1 MVLPARPF
9 RALLS
14 AGLVACLILAAAT
27 PARATNVTNFLGY
40 SAAALGMGGA
50 ASVSVL
56 DTSLINT
63 NPASLTL
70 LPDSTDRP
78 ADSMIKGGIGSFD
91 LGVLQPFFHH
101 TDQFGTDRDGE
112 NKPYLA
118 IQSGLALRF
127 KELPSLT
134 VGLGLFSQS
143 GLGTEFRGF
152 RTAFGTR
159 DELSSYERF
168 IKLQSAI
175 SYEIVDGLS
184 VGIGPWVGYSDLT
197 LHFFPRT
204 GAAPVFAGLA
214 IGDKC
219 SRNFGVGE
227 PGSDC
232 PWTVVAGVKAGTT
245 WRITPTF
252 TAGVAYTSPAKFD
265 YQSGKANVTF
275 TGAGRASRVGYD
287 VEVKGISH
295 PQNVQMGFAYTGIPR
310 LLLAMDLTW
319 HDWSAFES
327 FTIKLS
333 NPDTPGAPSKIDLVN
348 TQNWRDQFVIALGAA
363 YEVIPELFT
372 VRGGYNYANNP
383 IPAQH
388 FNPAIQVPFQHH
400 LTAGAG
406 YKVGK
411 HVEID
416 GAFVWGFENKI
427 TYTNQQLPFGQNAT
441 DKPSGYTV
449 DITLGYRF

>member
-1 MVLPARPF
+1 MIRSVRPLH
-9 RALLS
+9 RIVAIALIVT
-14 AGLVACLILAAAT
+14 LVLAAAT
-27 PARATNVTNFLGY
+27 PARATNVTNFPRY

-63 NPASLTL
+63 NPASLSL
-70 LPDSTDRP
+70 LPNSTDRP
-78 ADSMIKGGIGSFD
+78 ADSAILGGIGSLD
-91 LGVLQPFFHH
+91 VGVLQPFFHH
-101 TDQFGTDRDGE
+101 KDAFGTDRDGE
-112 NKPYLA
+112 NQPYLA
-118 IQSGLALRF
+118 LQTGLALRF
-127 KELPSLT
+127 KELPRLT
-134 VGLGLFSQS
+134 FGLGLFSQS

-168 IKLQSAI
+168 VKLQSAI

-184 VGIGPWVGYSDLT
+184 VGIGPWLGYSDLT

-214 IGDKC
+214 IGDRC
-219 SRNFGVGE
+219 SRNYGVGE

-232 PWTVVAGVKAGTT
+232 PWSVAAGVKVGAT
-245 WRITPTF
+245 WKITPTF
-252 TAGVAYTSPAKFD
+252 TAGVAYTSPAEFRYD
-265 YQSGKANVTF
+265 HGRANVTF
-275 TGAGRASRVGYD
+275 TNAGRASRVGYD
-287 VEVKGISH
+287 VAVTGISH
-295 PQNVQMGFAYTGIPR
+295 PQNVQMGFAYRGIPR
-310 LLLAMDLTW
+310 LVLAMDLTW
-319 HDWSAFES
+319 HDWSAFEE
-327 FTIKLS
+327 FTIKLR
-333 NPDTPGAPSKIDLVN
+333 NPDTPGAPSRIDLRN
-348 TQNWRDQFVIALGAA
+348 DQSWRDQFVIALGAA
-363 YEVIPELFT
+363 YEIVPDLFT

-406 YKVGK
+406 YKLGK
-411 HVEID
+411 HWEVD
-416 GAFVWGFENKI
+416 TAFVWGFENKI

-441 DKPSGYTV
+441 DRPSGYTV
-449 DITLGYRF
+449 DVTVGYRF

>member
-1 MVLPARPF
+1 MAWSVRPL
-9 RALLS
+9 RAL
-14 AGLVACLILAAAT
+14 VALALIAALLLATAA

-40 SAAALGMGGA
+40 SAAALGMAGA

-70 LPDSTDRP
+70 LPNSTDRP
-78 ADSMIKGGIGSFD
+78 ADSSILGGIGSID

-101 TDQFGTDRDGE
+101 TDQFGNDRDGE
-112 NKPYLA
+112 NQPYLA
-118 IQSGLALRF
+118 MQTGLALRF
-127 KELPSLT
+127 KELPQLT

-168 IKLQSAI
+168 VKLQSAI

-184 VGIGPWVGYSDLT
+184 VGIGPWLGYSDLT

-214 IGDKC
+214 IGDRC
-219 SRNFGVGE
+219 SRNYGLGE

-232 PWTVVAGVKAGTT
+232 PWSVVAGVKAGVT

-252 TAGVAYTSPAKFD
+252 TAGVAYTSPAEFD
-265 YQSGKANVTF
+265 YQHGRADVTF
-275 TGAGRASRVGYD
+275 TGAGRASRVRYD
-287 VEVKGISH
+287 VSVKGISH
-295 PQNVQMGFAYTGIPR
+295 PQNVQMGFAYRGIPR

-319 HDWSAFES
+319 HEWSAFES
-327 FTIKLS
+327 FTIKLR
-333 NPDTPGAPSKIDLVN
+333 NPSTAGAPNLDIVN
-348 TQNWRDQFVIALGAA
+348 TQDWRDQYVIALGAA
-363 YEVIPELFT
+363 YELIPEVFT
-372 VRGGYNYANNP
+372 LRGGYNYANNP

-406 YKVGK
+406 YKFAK
-411 HVEID
+411 HWEVD
-416 GAFVWGFENKI
+416 TAFVWGFENKI

-441 DKPSGYTV
+441 DRPSGYTV
-449 DITLGYRF
+449 DITVGYRF

>member
-1 MVLPARPF
+1 MAWSVRPH
-9 RALLS
+9 RAL
-14 AGLVACLILAAAT
+14 VALALIPALLLATAA

-40 SAAALGMGGA
+40 SAAALGMAGA

-70 LPDSTDRP
+70 LPNSTDRP
-78 ADSMIKGGIGSFD
+78 ADSSILGGIGSFD
-91 LGVLQPFFHH
+91 IGVLQPFFHH

-118 IQSGLALRF
+118 PQAGLALRF
-127 KELPSLT
+127 KELPQLT
-134 VGLGLFSQS
+134 FGLGLFAQS

-168 IKLQSAI
+168 VKLQSAI

-184 VGIGPWVGYSDLT
+184 VGIGPWLGYSDLT

-204 GAAPVFAGLA
+204 SAPPAFVGLA
-214 IGDKC
+214 IGDRC
-219 SRNFGVGE
+219 SRNYGLGE

-232 PWTVVAGVKAGTT
+232 PWSVVAGVKAGVT
-245 WRITPTF
+245 WKVTRDF
-252 TAGVAYTSPAKFD
+252 TAGVAYTSEANFD
-265 YQSGKANVTF
+265 YDHGTARVDFSAVGL
-275 TGAGRASRVGYD
+275 GRVKYD
-287 VEVKGISH
+287 VSVHGIKH
-295 PQNVQMGFAYTGIPR
+295 PQNVQMGFAYRGIPR

-319 HDWSAFES
+319 HDWSAFED
-327 FTIKLS
+327 FTIKLR
-333 NPDTPGAPSKIDLVN
+333 NPNTPGAPATINLLND
-348 TQNWRDQFVIALGAA
+348 QNWRDQFVIALGAA
-363 YEVIPELFT
+363 YELIPDVVT

-388 FNPAIQVPFQHH
+388 FSPFIQVPFQHH
-400 LTAGAG
+400 LTVGAG
-406 YKVGK
+406 YKFAK
-411 HVEID
+411 HWEVD
-416 GAFVWGFENKI
+416 TAFVWGFENKI

-449 DITLGYRF
+449 DVTLGYRF